1 MSQFNFDQIIVRR
14 GFDGYKWNRYPQD
27 ILPMWVADSDFKS
40 PEQVINALAQRV
52 QHGVFGYTHP
62 ENPAFAQAAARW
74 MQARFGWQANP
85 AWVEFS
91 PGVCAAL
98 SLCVTAFSNPGDDVV
113 MLTPVYPPFFATV
126 SNNGRN
132 PVSSSLLLNNNNYE
146 VDFEDLENKLAQPR
160 ARLLFLCNPHNP
172 TGRVFTRAELLRMG
186 ELCLKHNVIVVSDE
200 IHCDYVYPG
209 HEHIPFPALSSEL
222 AQISL
227 VAISPSKTFNI
238 ADMHTSAVLSASP
251 HLLGLYRAASS
262 NANLGRHSMGI
273 IAFTTAYNQCEAY
286 ADAMLQY
293 VQANL
298 EYAVNYIKQHIPE
311 IKAYMPQSTYL
322 LWLNCSGLGFA
333 SQDDLMNFFLNKAK
347 VALNSGTDYG
357 PEGKQ
362 FMRINL
368 ACPKE
373 LVQEGLSRIE
383 KAVRER

>member
-74 MQARFGWQANP
+74 MQARFSWQANP

-113 MLTPVYPPFFATV
+113 KLTPVYPPFFATV

-172 TGRVFTRAELLRMG
+172 TGRVLPVPNFYAWANFALNIMLLLFPMKFTATMFT
-186 ELCLKHNVIVVSDE
+186 
-200 IHCDYVYPG
+200 PG
-209 HEHIPFPALSSEL
+209 MSIFPFLPFPA
-222 AQISL
+222 SL
-227 VAISPSKTFNI
+227 
-238 ADMHTSAVLSASP
+238 
-251 HLLGLYRAASS
+251 
-262 NANLGRHSMGI
+262 
-273 IAFTTAYNQCEAY
+273 
-286 ADAMLQY
+286 
-293 VQANL
+293 
-298 EYAVNYIKQHIPE
+298 
-311 IKAYMPQSTYL
+311 
-322 LWLNCSGLGFA
+322 
-333 SQDDLMNFFLNKAK
+333 
-347 VALNSGTDYG
+347 
-357 PEGKQ
+357 
-362 FMRINL
+362 
-368 ACPKE
+368 PK
-373 LVQEGLSRIE
+373 
-383 KAVRER
+383 